1 MIRIK
6 KVDMALETAYRLYEL
21 GISVIYD
28 NGDILLVRE
37 G

>member
-6 KVDMALETAYRLYEL
+6 KVDMDIETAYRLNEL

-28 NGDILLVRE
+28 NGDILLVSE